1 MSICSC
7 KVSFVICV
15 SETEE
20 TSGKY
25 TCIGRNDAR
34 LAIALGCC
42 TMPRSAAG
50 ITPGLKL
57 INPGADLLSIVG
69 GHFHRHPIVPF
80 LKVVQHGPVRRQP
93 IGQEQIAVDPWAV
106 SVEDDPREIGGC
118 APAARV
124 KGAGDVAGTPLAPD
138 RLQNMRIAA
147 TGTERPIDK

>member
-1 MSICSC
+1 
-7 KVSFVICV
+7 
-15 SETEE
+15 
-20 TSGKY
+20 
-25 TCIGRNDAR
+25 
-34 LAIALGCC
+34 
-42 TMPRSAAG
+42 MPRSAAG

>member
-1 MSICSC
+1 MLLTGPALSICSC

-69 GHFHRHPIVPF
+69 GHFHRHPIVPSS
-80 LKVVQHGPVRRQP
+80 KSSSM
-93 IGQEQIAVDPWAV
+93 GQ
-106 SVEDDPREIGGC
+106 C
-118 APAARV
+118 AASRS
-124 KGAGDVAGTPLAPD
+124 D
-138 RLQNMRIAA
+138 RNR
-147 TGTERPIDK
+147 